1 MTEEESPFLE
11 SPAAQQSSSNGQVII
26 YQEKSSLPAVVGVL
40 FSLSQIL
47 TILAGVAI
55 LGLGA
60 LFVGVSAELG
70 DDEVATEAGF
80 AAVIGALIII
90 IGLAGI
96 VAGVMIAQRKKF
108 GIHLA
113 WGLLG
118 GTVILMIL
126 NSIISGIS
134 FDWTTPLCNGICA
147 VWVGLPLMIESA
159 RIHME

>member
-1 MTEEESPFLE
+1 M
-11 SPAAQQSSSNGQVII
+11 
-26 YQEKSSLPAVVGVL
+26 
-40 FSLSQIL
+40 
-47 TILAGVAI
+47 
-55 LGLGA
+55 
-60 LFVGVSAELG
+60 SAEVG

-126 NSIISGIS
+126 NI
-134 FDWTTPLCNGICA
+134 
-147 VWVGLPLMIESA
+147 
-159 RIHME
+159 